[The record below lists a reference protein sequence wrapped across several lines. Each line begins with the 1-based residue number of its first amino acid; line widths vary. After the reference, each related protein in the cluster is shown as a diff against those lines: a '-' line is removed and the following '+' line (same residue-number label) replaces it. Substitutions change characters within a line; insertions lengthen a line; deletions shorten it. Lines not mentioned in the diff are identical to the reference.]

1 MTSGFA
7 VVPGLQGICLPI
19 CIHYALMLPTVSTSV
34 SASWLWGCCS
44 APLLCVCVCTWAHM
58 CGSQK
63 LVSGVSID
71 LSLPC
76 LWDKLFH
83 WAWGFPIILNG
94 QQDPRIFLCL
104 SQCWDYRHGSCVL
117 GLELSQVLMLAQWAL
132 YQPSRI
138 PSFSASCF
146 QMGLFQQKP
155 KLPPIALQFRCSPA
169 PSCSLCSSV
178 KSLLPTITGTCIIL
192 FVGPR
197 EAKLRYVYT
206 HAFPLFSIRKQ

>member
-104 SQCWDYRHGSCVL
+104 SQCWDYRHGLQRSGAWTQSGPYACAVSTL
-117 GLELSQVLMLAQWAL
+117 PTKLYSQFLS
-132 YQPSRI
+132 
-138 PSFSASCF
+138 F
-146 QMGLFQQKP
+146 
-155 KLPPIALQFRCSPA
+155 
-169 PSCSLCSSV
+169 
-178 KSLLPTITGTCIIL
+178 LLPDGTISAETKAASNCLTVPLLPSTIL
-192 FVGPR
+192 LPVFLCQELASHNHWDMHHPVRRSQGSK
-197 EAKLRYVYT
+197 AKICLYSRLSPV
-206 HAFPLFSIRKQ
+206 FN